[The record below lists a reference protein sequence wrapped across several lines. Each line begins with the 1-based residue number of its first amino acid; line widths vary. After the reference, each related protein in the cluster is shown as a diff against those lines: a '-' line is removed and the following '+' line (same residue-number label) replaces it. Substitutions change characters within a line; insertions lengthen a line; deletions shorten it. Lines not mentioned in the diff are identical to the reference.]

1 MRVLGKQSLLAFLSL
16 VIVASQASLSQAAEM
31 FDLSELSNSQ
41 QSRLRTQVENWAVVL
56 ANFCKQPTSLE
67 ERMTKIAVGCITP
80 NTIKAILD
88 RFHAKM
94 DSVKEKVWDCTNKDV
109 KTFVEKTVAKA
120 NLLVEQAENACRH
133 KSMYQQL
140 LPFLQ

>member
-1 MRVLGKQSLLAFLSL
+1 
-16 VIVASQASLSQAAEM
+16 
-31 FDLSELSNSQ
+31 
-41 QSRLRTQVENWAVVL
+41 
-56 ANFCKQPTSLE
+56 
-67 ERMTKIAVGCITP
+67 MTKIAVGCITP

-88 RFHAKM
+88 RFHAKT

-120 NLLVEQAENACRH
+120 NLLVEQAGNACRN
-133 KSMYQQL
+133 KSMYQHL